1 LDRWRGGADL
11 VRGRH
16 LAGTAALEAAHPSA
30 PASNGRSDCRPPLR
44 PTPARIDMAQC
55 ADGQRDWLRSY
66 ATALRWIGVPP
77 GPKSLGKTTM
87 LAVPCRD
94 TFERE
99 PIEENRPT

>member
-1 LDRWRGGADL
+1 
-11 VRGRH
+11 
-16 LAGTAALEAAHPSA
+16 
-30 PASNGRSDCRPPLR
+30 
-44 PTPARIDMAQC
+44 MAQC